1 MTKIFKD
8 KIIKALKKKDGFS
21 LVEMLIVLIVVA
33 ILMAIIIPNVAG
45 QRDRIDTQA
54 TANMA
59 DIITNQVEN
68 YRLVEGLE
76 PGDDVTLNILE
87 TEQYITA
94 RQKEQATK
102 LLKITGETVITTP
115 ITIPDSSTD

>member
-1 MTKIFKD
+1 MTKKFKG
-8 KIIKALKKKDGFS
+8 KIMSSLKKKDGFS

-45 QRDRIDTQA
+45 QRERIDAQA
-54 TANMA
+54 KANMA

-68 YRLVEGLE
+68 YRLVEGNEGL
-76 PGDDVTLNILE
+76 VTLAILE

-94 RQKEQATK
+94 RQKEQAMK
-102 LLKITGETVITTP
+102 LLELTEEATLTTP
-115 ITIPDSSTD
+115 ITIPVSTD